1 MSKALTA
8 FKKQDQFATTLLA
21 AMLDAFR
28 EGDGEHAID
37 PILGPEEQR
46 WAPETIAMEIQQE
59 VGKTIPDNFNR
70 AMAAIELLTTNNF
83 FHSVSDFVRLCNLLA
98 FSDAPD
104 GFDPADCHE
113 IGWAVT
119 EAALLL
125 NGMWEPF
132 SEEIVGYVEAMLK
145 QEGFTS
151 LPASI
156 QTAFGD
162 QLQFNPNF
170 AFTDDTSMIA
180 IGQGIAEENTASVD
194 ALVSETMDR
203 LQRQVAETPFKKPVS
218 PDWLTRML
226 SAA

>member
-8 FKKQDQFATTLLA
+8 FQKENQFATTLLA
-21 AMLDAFR
+21 ALIDAFC
-28 EGDGEHAID
+28 EDGFS
-37 PILGPEEQR
+37 PITGPEEQR

-70 AMAAIELLTTNNF
+70 AMAAVELLTTNQF
-83 FHSVSDFVRLCNLLA
+83 FHSLSDFIRICNLLA

-125 NGMWEPF
+125 TGMWEPF
-132 SEEIVGYVEAMLK
+132 NAEIIGYVNEMLRR
-145 QEGFTS
+145 EGFTT

-156 QTAFGD
+156 QTAFGE
-162 QLQFNPNF
+162 QLQFSPNF
-170 AFTDDTSMIA
+170 AFSDDTAMFA

-194 ALVSETMDR
+194 SMVAETMER
-203 LQRQVAETPFKKPVS
+203 LQRQVAETPFKRPVS
-218 PDWLTRML
+218 PDWLTSML